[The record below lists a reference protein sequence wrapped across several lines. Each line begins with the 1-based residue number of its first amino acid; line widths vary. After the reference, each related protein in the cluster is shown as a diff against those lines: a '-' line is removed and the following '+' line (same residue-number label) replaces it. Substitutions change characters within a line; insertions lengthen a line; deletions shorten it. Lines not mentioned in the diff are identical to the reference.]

1 MVANCY
7 NCGFKA
13 VYKGGDISNS
23 FELYLGYLGV
33 PIDEIR
39 QAKLEILSKKL
50 SGELSSG
57 GEPNWFKPETFNEIE
72 LPPGSRSFSEWLS
85 MEEPPDEFMSC
96 LDYLIGRGR
105 AIAENW
111 DYHWC
116 PGSRD
121 ASSKR
126 LMMNHR
132 VIIPFT
138 HNGRIVGYTGR
149 YAGKPPAGVTR
160 YHNSNLPA
168 GYLFNADVLY
178 KRHRKF
184 VLVLEGP
191 FDAIA
196 VDGVSPLGSTLN
208 KQQISW
214 LQSTDAEKIVVP
226 DREAHNQELIDE
238 AIRQGWSVSFPDWEH
253 GIKDAAD
260 ASARYGRLYTV
271 SSIIKHKTTSELEIS
286 VKRKLMKG

>member
-13 VYKGGDISNS
+13 VYKGGDISHA
-23 FELYLGYLGV
+23 FDLYLGYLGV
-33 PIDEIR
+33 PPDEIR

-50 SGELSSG
+50 SGDLPTSHDSD
-57 GEPNWFKPETFNEIE
+57 WFKPEAFKDVD
-72 LPPGSRSFSEWLS
+72 LPPGSRPFSEWLS
-85 MEEPPDEFMSC
+85 MEDPPEEFMSC
-96 LDYLIGRGR
+96 LEYLIGRGR
-105 AIAENW
+105 AVAENW
-111 DYHWC
+111 NYHWC
-116 PGSRD
+116 PGGRD
-121 ASSKR
+121 ASNKK
-126 LMMNHR
+126 LMMEKR

-138 HNGRIVGYTGR
+138 HNGRVIGYTGR
-149 YAGKPPAGVTR
+149 YAGKPPSGITR
-160 YHNSNLPA
+160 YHNSNLPP
-168 GYLFNADVLY
+168 GYLFNADVLQ
-178 KRHRKF
+178 RRTRKF
-184 VLVLEGP
+184 VLILEGP

-208 KQQISW
+208 KQQIAW

-226 DREAHNQELIDE
+226 DREARNQELIDE
-238 AIRQGWSVSFPDWEH
+238 ALKNGWSVSFPDWEE

-271 SSIIKHKTTSELEIS
+271 ASIINHKTSRELEIS